1 MVSSIS
7 MTQSAVQAPLPQAGS
22 WLWHLLYRAC
32 HAWLRGHVG
41 GVGGTLIELPPL
53 SLADSPFC
61 SSELQDP
68 HPSHLS
74 KCSPIN
80 TNGTLLP
87 PHFFKCTLHISW
99 QSAKAF
105 FLTHLL
111 ILRIGSLQHRQH
123 KHDTLKAKSRS
134 TWVPV
139 SKENKRQ
146 EKPCNQLASCQCLL
160 EQEHYPHHAEGTCH
174 QGQPAL
180 VDLFWL

>member
-1 MVSSIS
+1 MHDSGG
-7 MTQSAVQAPLPQAGS
+7 M
-22 WLWHLLYRAC
+22 
-32 HAWLRGHVG
+32 LRRG
-41 GVGGTLIELPPL
+41 GGTLIELPPL
-53 SLADSPFC
+53 SLADPLSVLLSSKTPTLPIFQNAHPLIQMVSPY
-61 SSELQDP
+61 
-68 HPSHLS
+68 HP
-74 KCSPIN
+74 I
-80 TNGTLLP
+80 
-87 PHFFKCTLHISW
+87 FKNILYTYPD
-99 QSAKAF
+99 SAKAF

-111 ILRIGSLQHRQH
+111 ILRIGSLQHRQS

-174 QGQPAL
+174 QGQPTL